1 MIVFRWSAQLGVA
14 AILALCLALGSAVP
28 YAAEEAPKVDALP
41 DDTAVATIDGKP
53 VTAAELRVALQ
64 FLPQQYYFLP
74 AEFLL
79 ETVLNQMIDVRLMAT
94 AAQAEGVKQDEIERQ
109 VVFYR
114 ERLLR
119 QAYLKKRAEAE
130 ITPDLVRQRYE
141 EMTKSAP
148 AEDEVRAHHILVKT
162 EEEAKAIADQ
172 LAKGAN
178 FEALATEKSTD
189 ESSAKNGGDLGYFTK
204 GKMVP
209 EFAEMA
215 FATEVGKNSA
225 PVQSQFGWHVI
236 RVDDKR
242 PAKAPTFEEVV
253 PQVRDQL
260 MAELVE
266 RAAKAVRGSAKIE
279 VAKLDPYA
287 VLGLPTPPETP
298 AAEESKDGTPAP
310 DQPAAKDG
318 AGAEGGGTAE

>member
-1 MIVFRWSAQLGVA
+1 MTVSRWLARAGVA
-14 AILALCLALGSAVP
+14 VLFALCVSLAGVAP
-28 YAAEEAPKVDALP
+28 RAADEAPKFDSLP

-53 VTAAELRVALQ
+53 VTAAELRVAFQ

-79 ETVLNQMIDVRLMAT
+79 ETVLNQMIDVRLMAN
-94 AAQAEGVKQDEIERQ
+94 AALAEGVKQDEIERQ

-130 ITPDLVRQRYE
+130 ITPELVKQRYE
-141 EMTKSAP
+141 EMSKAAP

-162 EEEAKAIADQ
+162 EDEAKAISDQ
-172 LAKGAN
+172 LAKGGN
-178 FEALATEKSTD
+178 FEALAKEKSID
-189 ESSAKNGGDLGYFTK
+189 ETSAKNGGDLGYFTK
-204 GKMVP
+204 SKMVP
-209 EFAEMA
+209 EFAEVA

-236 RVDDKR
+236 HVDDKR
-242 PAKAPTFEEVV
+242 PAKPPTFEEVV

-260 MAELVE
+260 TAELVE
-266 RAAKAVRGSAKIE
+266 RAAKTVRASAKIE
-279 VAKLDPYA
+279 IAKLDPYA
-287 VLGLPTPPETP
+287 VLGLPKPPETS
-298 AAEESKDGTPAP
+298 AAEEKKDGAPAS
-310 DQPAAKDG
+310 DQPAAKD
-318 AGAEGGGTAE
+318 AAPTE